1 MDRNLGVRR
10 MPRRKILIVDDS
22 TIVRMVET
30 LVLTNAFYTLVSAD
44 NGEDALRTA
53 ASERPDLI
61 LMDVVMPKMDGLEAC
76 RRLREQDA
84 TRTTPIILVSTRGEP
99 ESVEKGFA
107 SGCTDYMTKPIDPRE
122 LLYKV
127 RKHIGGADR
136 ARDVPER
143 ACLGRAAQRSDD

>member
-1 MDRNLGVRR
+1 

-30 LVLTNAFYTLVSAD
+30 LILTRAFYELLSAD

-61 LMDVVMPKMDGLEAC
+61 LMDVVMPRMGGLEAC

-99 ESVEKGFA
+99 ENVEKGFA
-107 SGCTDYMTKPIDPRE
+107 SGCTDYLTKPIDPRE

-127 RKHIGGADR
+127 RKHIGR
-136 ARDVPER
+136 
-143 ACLGRAAQRSDD
+143 